1 MKFYVFP
8 TAFNEQADNNVLI
21 QTFQSFDTEKT
32 GELAVLVTP
41 NGLFLADLGLTG
53 LQTYIIEFTGKSE
66 SGTISYT
73 QMVDII
79 NMFNFLSREKSAV
92 LSLVIVQTN
101 EEEAVSYDIVSHT
114 TFDVC

>member
-8 TAFNEQADNNVLI
+8 NAFNEQADNNVLI
-21 QTFQSFDTEKT
+21 QTLQSFDTEKT

-41 NGLFLADLGLTG
+41 IGLFLADLGLTG
-53 LQTYIIEFTGKSE
+53 SHTYILLR
-66 SGTISYT
+66 TISYT

-79 NMFNFLSREKSAV
+79 NMFNFLFREKSAV

-101 EEEAVSYDIVSHT
+101 EEEAVSYDIVSRT
-114 TFDVC
+114 TFDIC

>member
-21 QTFQSFDTEKT
+21 LTFQSFDTEKT

-41 NGLFLADLGLTG
+41 NGLFLADLVLTG
-53 LQTYIIEFTGKSE
+53 LQTYILLRS
-66 SGTISYT
+66 ISYT

-92 LSLVIVQTN
+92 LSPVIVQAN

>member
-1 MKFYVFP
+1 MEFYVFP
-8 TAFNEQADNNVLI
+8 TAFNEQVDNNVLI
-21 QTFQSFDTEKT
+21 QTFKSFDTEKT

-41 NGLFLADLGLTG
+41 NGLFLADLGLTE
-53 LQTYIIEFTGKSE
+53 LQTYILLR
-66 SGTISYT
+66 TISYT

-101 EEEAVSYDIVSHT
+101 EEEAVSYDTVSHI

>member
-32 GELAVLVTP
+32 GELAVLVTS

-53 LQTYIIEFTGKSE
+53 LQTYI
-66 SGTISYT
+66 
-73 QMVDII
+73 
-79 NMFNFLSREKSAV
+79 L
-92 LSLVIVQTN
+92 LSLLENLNVSVVYGAF
-101 EEEAVSYDIVSHT
+101 EEFILS
-114 TFDVC
+114 